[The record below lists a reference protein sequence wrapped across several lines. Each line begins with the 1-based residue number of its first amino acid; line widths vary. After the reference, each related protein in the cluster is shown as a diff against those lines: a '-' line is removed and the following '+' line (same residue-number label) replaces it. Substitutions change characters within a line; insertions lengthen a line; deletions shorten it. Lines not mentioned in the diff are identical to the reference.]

1 MRCHGSKWRCRGQK
15 WCLHSRWRE
24 DMNQYGKAFLARPEE
39 DNPRFSEQKGLRNLR
54 SLRRVLQGLGMQT
67 YMVVPVHRLCIEG
80 VATQRSNSGMHRL
93 PQQGDCPSGSGKG
106 YSELVHGQGS
116 QSKDNGL
123 SERRPNT
130 FCIPSPPVSF
140 PVWCILE
147 SHNSFS
153 LSVDPREPEPDGR
166 SSFPARLMPWFH
178 LSIFI
183 VVLTEV
189 FETNRRVRIS
199 RSGSMIC
206 KWRVF
211 RSSGG
216 KHGSSYMQSF
226 ASVFAWYFVVRLRNL
241 VVASFL
247 SVFKPAKNK
256 MGHGLAHRPVIVGV
270 SRDLRGDSWGYVP
283 RSLFWWEE
291 LDKDR
296 ERGFDLCSSFVEG
309 PPRRCRA
316 SREDPIRA
324 SKGRPSN
331 RKGGYVIIK
340 YLKDVKKRKK
350 SKSAKQ
356 KEKFEWKPT
365 GQIFKTV
372 GLKWIPTG
380 QTLTTTVIPVDEPL
394 DMPMPG
400 NPSLDHS

>member
-1 MRCHGSKWRCRGQK
+1 MDKVHRWLRVGVNKGRHKS
-15 WCLHSRWRE
+15 SR
-24 DMNQYGKAFLARPEE
+24 N
-39 DNPRFSEQKGLRNLR
+39 
-54 SLRRVLQGLGMQT
+54 MQT
-67 YMVVPVHRLCIEG
+67 
-80 VATQRSNSGMHRL
+80 T
-93 PQQGDCPSGSGKG
+93 
-106 YSELVHGQGS
+106 
-116 QSKDNGL
+116 
-123 SERRPNT
+123 RPNT

-189 FETNRRVRIS
+189 FETNRRVGIS

-206 KWRVF
+206 KWHVF
-211 RSSGG
+211 KSSGG
-216 KHGSSYMQSF
+216 KHGSSYRQSF
-226 ASVFAWYFVVRLRNL
+226 ASGVAWHDQASMRSKDALGVILGVMYHDLYFGGKNLIEIENVGLTFAQV
-241 VVASFL
+241 L
-247 SVFKPAKNK
+247 SK
-256 MGHGLAHRPVIVGV
+256 AHR
-270 SRDLRGDSWGYVP
+270 
-283 RSLFWWEE
+283 
-291 LDKDR
+291 
-296 ERGFDLCSSFVEG
+296 EG
-309 PPRRCRA
+309 
-316 SREDPIRA
+316 EDPIRA

-380 QTLTTTVIPVDEPL
+380 RIANLVGEQFPLSGNTSTIVIPPGQTLTTTVIPVDEPL